1 MTDSNSAQEIIRQA
15 LILTGTIGDDEQP
28 TASQAQDSL
37 DRLNDLLDMWSV
49 DRLTI
54 PSILRSVFPF
64 GGVQSY
70 TMGPNG
76 DFDQTYSPAKI
87 EEAYCQ
93 VTSTSPASE
102 VPMQIVEAQKWAEIT
117 VKTTQSS
124 IPREMWPQYGYPLAT
139 LSFFP
144 IPQGVNNVVLYQW
157 AQLDRSSGLSA
168 DLIFPRGYR
177 MALIY
182 NLAKYIAPFHGRK
195 LNDDIVGLAMDSK
208 GVISRYN
215 LPEHLM
221 QCDLGTLSPSKTF
234 NWLTGEAR

>member
-1 MTDSNSAQEIIRQA
+1 MADANSAQEIIRNA
-15 LILTGTIGDDEQP
+15 LILTGTIADEEDP
-28 TASQAQDSL
+28 SASQAQDGL
-37 DRLNDLLDMWSV
+37 NRLNDMLDMWSI

-64 GGVQSY
+64 GSTQSY
-70 TMGPNG
+70 TMGPSG

-102 VPMQIVEAQKWAEIT
+102 VPMQIVEAQVWSEIT

-124 IPREMWPQYGYPLAT
+124 IPREVWVQYGYPLAT

-144 IPQGVNNVVLYQW
+144 IPQAVNNVVLYQW
-157 AQLDRSSGLSA
+157 AQLDRSSGLSS
-168 DLIFPRGYR
+168 DLIFPKGYR
-177 MALIY
+177 MAMIY
-182 NLAKYIAPFHGRK
+182 NLAKYLAPFHGRK
-195 LNDDIVGLAMDSK
+195 LNEDLLMLAEESK
-208 GVISRYN
+208 TVISRYN

-221 QCDLGTLSPSKTF
+221 ECDLGTLSPSKTF